1 MIWEDECYLLSKR
14 KFRENANIINIFT
27 QKKGKIDGI
36 VYGGTSRKVRN
47 YLQISN
53 KLFVSHTSKSENKIG
68 YFKTELIKP
77 ISPLFFNDKER
88 TSALISICSI
98 LNILLPDSQP
108 NKKIYASFEKLI
120 NSIILE
126 DWIFLYIFFEI
137 NLIKDLGYDTNLTEH
152 LNDIKNDKDYL
163 KIKIDGY
170 IYEIPNYLIQKKIP
184 KDFKNSLIKKSLHF
198 TRQVMLNK
206 FFIPNNLIFP
216 KSRVILENYF
226 NKD

>member
-14 KFRENANIINIFT
+14 KFRENANVINIFT

-53 KLFVSHTSKSENKIG
+53 KLFVSHTSKSENRIG

-77 ISPLFFNDKER
+77 ISPLYFNDKER
-88 TSALISICSI
+88 TSALISICSL

-108 NKKIYASFEKLI
+108 NINIYNSFENLI
-120 NSIILE
+120 NSINLE
-126 DWIFLYIFFEI
+126 NWIFLYIFFEI
-137 NLIKDLGYDTNLTEH
+137 NLIKELGYDTNLAEYT
-152 LNDIKNDKDYL
+152 NVNKDKNLLL

-170 IYEIPNYLIQKKIP
+170 IYEIPKYLINKSIP
-184 KDFKNSLIKKSLHF
+184 KYITNILIRKSLYF
-198 TRQVMLNK
+198 TRQVMQNK
-206 FFIPNNLIFP
+206 FFIPNNLLFP
-216 KSRVILENYF
+216 KSRMILENYY
-226 NKD
+226 N

>member
-36 VYGGTSRKVRN
+36 VYGGTSRKIKN

-53 KLFVSHTSKSENKIG
+53 KLFVSHNSKSENRIG

-77 ISPLFFNDKER
+77 ISPIYFNDKQR
-88 TSALISICSI
+88 TSALISICSL

-108 NKKIYASFEKLI
+108 NKKIYNSFENLI
-120 NSIILE
+120 NSINLKH
-126 DWIFLYIFFEI
+126 WIFLYIFFEI
-137 NLIKDLGYDTNLTEH
+137 NLIKDLGYDTNLSGH
-152 LNDIKNDKDYL
+152 LKEIRKDKDFL

-170 IYEIPNYLIQKKIP
+170 IYEIPNYLVQKKIP
-184 KDFKNSLIKKSLHF
+184 ENFTNLLIRKSLYF
-198 TRQVMLNK
+198 TRHVMQNK
-206 FFIPNNLIFP
+206 FFIPNNLLFP
-216 KSRVILENYF
+216 KSRIILENYF
-226 NKD
+226 N